1 MPKILWLYTEFSFKS
16 EKMLEHLSGNYLI
29 EKAKESGY

>member
-1 MPKILWLYTEFSFKS
+1 
-16 EKMLEHLSGNYLI
+16 MLEHLSGNYLI